1 MEIRIYISVKNNL
14 VSTIKYQRT
23 EGGFWYCETINQ
35 ERRAFQVKDRFFIEK
50 QLSKYEEK
58 QEVQEK
64 QEKYV
69 LEILEEQDPDYVSLP
84 CWKLPSNDW
93 SETKLSTEFFAV
105 VEHFPETTIL
115 RFSPE
120 AIHESVL
127 QEWLELANISVLE
140 VKNLLKI
147 V

>member
-1 MEIRIYISVKNNL
+1 MEIRIYIHVKNNL
-14 VSTIKYQRT
+14 LSNIKYQRI
-23 EGGFWYCETINQ
+23 EGGFWYSETIQQ

-50 QLSKYEEK
+50 QVSKHQQNQEK
-58 QEVQEK
+58 QEK

-84 CWKLPSNDW
+84 CWQLPSNEW
-93 SETKLSTEFFAV
+93 SETKLSTEFLAV
-105 VEHFPETTIL
+105 VEHFPEETVL

-127 QEWLELANISVLE
+127 QEWLELANISIVE
-140 VKNLLKI
+140 IKNILKI